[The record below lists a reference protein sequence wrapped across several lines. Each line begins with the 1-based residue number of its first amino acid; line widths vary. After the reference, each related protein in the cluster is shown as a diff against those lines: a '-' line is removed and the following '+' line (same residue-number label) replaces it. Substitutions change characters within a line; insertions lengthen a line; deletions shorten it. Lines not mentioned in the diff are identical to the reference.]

1 MAVIKDVFERSKFPI
16 TVLNITQLS
25 EYRKDAHTA
34 IYKKQWSPL
43 TQEQLNNP
51 VSYAD
56 CVHWCLPGLQDT
68 WNEILFAKIFY
79 PQKVEEKI
87 IICSVGACVLFTSA
101 EMEGSI
107 THNDDMTQQYLEK
120 RKKLIN
126 EVNTS
131 SIFWGNIENIHFYF
145 YCLKHNQAEIY
156 YHTHIMFIFLQLNML
171 M

>member
-1 MAVIKDVFERSKFPI
+1 MRRLLALSSSYIYIHIVLSNVRNFVYVYRSQEWGDEGDGNCYNQTTPIEDSTYWGSGTRKSMMAVIKDVFERSKFPI

-79 PQKVEEKI
+79 P
-87 IICSVGACVLFTSA
+87 
-101 EMEGSI
+101 
-107 THNDDMTQQYLEK
+107 
-120 RKKLIN
+120 
-126 EVNTS
+126 
-131 SIFWGNIENIHFYF
+131 
-145 YCLKHNQAEIY
+145 
-156 YHTHIMFIFLQLNML
+156 
-171 M
+171 